1 MVSGR
6 TINKE
11 VHYRMPI
18 TLSNTSGEGSIEL
31 RNQYNSGYFN
41 LIFSGSEVP
50 PTTTTTSTTTS
61 TTTLPSLGS
70 LYFNGTTTSR
80 LATSGSSDTTLQF
93 GTGDFTIEWWQNL
106 SSGAGSFPRAF
117 EQFSG
122 PMVSMEGN
130 SASRF
135 FYFWAP
141 SVSYSFGALTSSLNN
156 TWNHFAI
163 VRSGSASGNLKA
175 YRNGVQIGS
184 SGTSTTNFTSTNPIN
199 IGNRNPGRLA
209 SEAFMGNITN
219 FHWLK
224 GVAKYSGS
232 FTPTGPL
239 SPISGSTG
247 LLILASTSASAYT
260 DSSGYNRTMIA
271 TTASFTG
278 SSPF

>member
-1 MVSGR
+1 MPINLKNIIGNG
-6 TINKE
+6 TINFKT
-11 VHYRMPI
+11 VVGSGATNFKFTPI
-18 TLSNTSGEGSIEL
+18 TPSS
-31 RNQYNSGYFN
+31 
-41 LIFSGSEVP
+41 SE
-50 PTTTTTSTTTS
+50 S
-61 TTTLPSLGS
+61 GS

-141 SVSYSFGALTSSLNN
+141 SVSYSFGALTSSLND

-232 FTPTGPL
+232 FTPIGPL

>member
-1 MVSGR
+1 
-6 TINKE
+6 
-11 VHYRMPI
+11 MPI
-18 TLSNTSGEGSIEL
+18 TFSNTSGTGNFTLVNNS
-31 RNQYNSGYFN
+31 NSGQF
-41 LIFSGSEVP
+41 LMSVSP
-50 PTTTTTSTTTS
+50 PTTTTSTTTS

-80 LATSGSSDTTLQF
+80 LRTSGSSDTTLQF
-93 GTGDFTIEWWQNL
+93 GTGSFTIEWWQNL
-106 SSGAGSFPRAF
+106 SSSAGSFPRAF

-141 SVSYSFGALTSSLNN
+141 SVSYSFGALTSSLND

-184 SGTSTTNFTSTNPIN
+184 SGTSTTNFTSTNSIN

-209 SEAFMGNITN
+209 SEAFRGNITN

-239 SPISGSTG
+239 SPIPGSTG
-247 LLILASTSASAYT
+247 LLILAETSASAYT

-271 TTASFTG
+271 TTASWTG

>member
-1 MVSGR
+1 MPINLKNIIGNG
-6 TINKE
+6 TINFKT
-11 VHYRMPI
+11 VVGGGATNFKFTPI
-18 TLSNTSGEGSIEL
+18 TPSS
-31 RNQYNSGYFN
+31 
-41 LIFSGSEVP
+41 SE
-50 PTTTTTSTTTS
+50 S
-61 TTTLPSLGS
+61 GS

-232 FTPTGPL
+232 FTPIGPL

-271 TTASFTG
+271 TTASWTG

>member
-1 MVSGR
+1 MPINLKNIIGNG
-6 TINKE
+6 TINFKT
-11 VHYRMPI
+11 VVGSGATNFKFTPI
-18 TLSNTSGEGSIEL
+18 T
-31 RNQYNSGYFN
+31 
-41 LIFSGSEVP
+41 
-50 PTTTTTSTTTS
+50 
-61 TTTLPSLGS
+61 PSSPESGS

-93 GTGDFTIEWWQNL
+93 GTGSFTIEWWQNL
-106 SSGAGSFPRAF
+106 SSSAGSFPRPF
-117 EQFSG
+117 EQFNG

-209 SEAFMGNITN
+209 SEAFIGNITN

-232 FTPTGPL
+232 FTPIGPL

>member
-1 MVSGR
+1 MPINLKNIIGNG
-6 TINKE
+6 TINFKT
-11 VHYRMPI
+11 VVGGGATNFKFTPI
-18 TLSNTSGEGSIEL
+18 TPSS
-31 RNQYNSGYFN
+31 
-41 LIFSGSEVP
+41 SE
-50 PTTTTTSTTTS
+50 S
-61 TTTLPSLGS
+61 GS

-141 SVSYSFGALTSSLNN
+141 SVSYSFGALTSSLND

-232 FTPTGPL
+232 FTPIGPL

>member
-1 MVSGR
+1 MPINLKNIIGNG
-6 TINKE
+6 TINFKT
-11 VHYRMPI
+11 VVGGGATNFKFTPI
-18 TLSNTSGEGSIEL
+18 TPSS
-31 RNQYNSGYFN
+31 
-41 LIFSGSEVP
+41 SE
-50 PTTTTTSTTTS
+50 S
-61 TTTLPSLGS
+61 GS

-247 LLILASTSASAYT
+247 LLILAATSASAYT
-260 DSSGYNRTMIA
+260 DSSGYNRVMIA
-271 TTASFTG
+271 TTASWTG